1 MDGQIVE
8 YGWKL
13 GTTDILTAMNINEA
27 IIVIGVPMHNKLSH
41 SDTYALRLLTYVK
54 QYYRSLALKKNIV
67 YQC

>member
-27 IIVIGVPMHNKLSH
+27 VIVISVTTHDKLSH
-41 SDTYALRLLTYVK
+41 SNTHVLRLPTCVK
-54 QYYRSLALKKNIV
+54 QYDRS
-67 YQC
+67 